1 MNRQTRT
8 FIVVAIAVVAA
19 TVASYGTYRAL
30 SRVPQQ
36 PVQMPTKKAV
46 IAAKSMPLGTLITR
60 DAVKVVD
67 WPAQTPLQ
75 GGFSTIDEVVNRG
88 LITSV
93 VENEPIS
100 ENKLAPKEAGAG
112 LAPTIMA
119 GMRAISLRVNEVI
132 GVAGFVVP
140 GSRVDIV
147 TILANKSQGS
157 SGSDTI
163 SRVVVSNV
171 TVLSAGTRYDQDEA
185 RTDGKAIRSTVVTV
199 MVSPIDADRIA
210 LAQSQG
216 ELMLTLR
223 HPLDLEPTDP
233 RGVRLAALYAGAG
246 AEDSA
251 PKPAPRASGVRRALA
266 PPPPPPPPAPPV
278 VKAYTVETI
287 RAAKRSEETLLGG
300 YVAR

>member
-1 MNRQTRT
+1 MTRQIRT
-8 FIVVAIAVVAA
+8 LIVVAVAVVAA

-30 SRVPQQ
+30 SQMPQQ
-36 PVQMPTKKAV
+36 TVQMPTKKAV
-46 IAAKSMPLGTLITR
+46 VAAKQMPLGTLLTR
-60 DAVKVVD
+60 DTVKVVD

-75 GGFSTIDEVVNRG
+75 GGFENIDAVVDRG

-112 LAPTIMA
+112 LAPIIA
-119 GMRAISLRVNEVI
+119 QGMRAISVRVNEVI

-140 GSRVDIV
+140 GTRVDV
-147 TILANKSQGS
+147 VSVLGNKGGS
-157 SGSDTI
+157 NNETL

-171 TVLSAGTRYDQDEA
+171 QVLSAGTRYDQEEA
-185 RTDGKAIRSTVVTV
+185 RADGKAIRSTVVTL
-199 MVSPIDADRIA
+199 MVNPLDADRIA

-233 RGVRLAALYAGAG
+233 RGVRMASLITGA
-246 AEDSA
+246 DDYA
-251 PKPAPRASGVRRALA
+251 PKPAAPAGPRRALP

-278 VKAYTVETI
+278 VRAYKVETI

-300 YVAR
+300 YVTR

>member
-8 FIVVAIAVVAA
+8 FIVVAVAIVAA

-30 SRVPQQ
+30 SRVPER
-36 PVQMPTKKAV
+36 PVEMPTKKAV
-46 IAAKSMPLGTLITR
+46 VAAKQMPLGTLITR
-60 DAVKVVD
+60 DAVKLVD

-75 GGFSTIDEVVNRG
+75 GGFSTLDEVVDRG

-93 VENEPIS
+93 VDNEPIS
-100 ENKLAPKEAGAG
+100 ENKLAPKAAGAG
-112 LAPTIMA
+112 LSPTIKP
-119 GMRAISLRVNEVI
+119 GMRAISIRVNEVI

-140 GSRVDIV
+140 GSRVDLV
-147 TILANKSQGS
+147 SILTDPRGGNEPL
-157 SGSDTI
+157 
-163 SRVVVSNV
+163 SRVVLSNV
-171 TVLSAGTRYDQDEA
+171 LVLSAGTRYDQEEA
-185 RTDGKAIRSTVVTV
+185 RTDAKAMRSAVVTL
-199 MVSPIDADRIA
+199 MVDPLDADRVA
-210 LAQSQG
+210 LAQSKG

-223 HPLDLEPTDP
+223 HPLDLEPSDS
-233 RGVRLAALYAGAG
+233 RGIRFASLLTGAV
-246 AEDSA
+246 DT
-251 PKPAPRASGVRRALA
+251 APRPAAPAGPRRALT

>member
-8 FIVVAIAVVAA
+8 FIVVAVAIVAA
-19 TVASYGTYRAL
+19 TVASYGTFRAL
-30 SRVPQQ
+30 SR
-36 PVQMPTKKAV
+36 PVEKPVELPTKKAV
-46 IAAKSMPLGTLITR
+46 VAAKQMPLGTLITR
-60 DAVKVVD
+60 DAIKLVD

-75 GGFSTIDEVVNRG
+75 GGFSTLEEVVDRG
-88 LITSV
+88 LITGV

-100 ENKLAPKEAGAG
+100 ETKLAPKEAGAG
-112 LAPTIMA
+112 LSPAITK
-119 GMRAISLRVNEVI
+119 GMRAISIRVNEVI

-147 TILANKSQGS
+147 VILKSLVNEPF
-157 SGSDTI
+157 
-163 SRVVVSNV
+163 SRIVVENV

-185 RTDGKAIRSTVVTV
+185 RANANAIRSTVVTL
-199 MVSPIDADRIA
+199 MVNPLDADRVA

-223 HPLDLEPTDP
+223 HPLDGDP
-233 RGVRLAALYAGAG
+233 AGDMRGIRLASIFAG
-246 AEDSA
+246 EEVVA
-251 PKPAPRASGVRRALA
+251 PKPAPTGLRRVAA
-266 PPPPPPPPAPPV
+266 PPPPPPAPPV
-278 VKAYTVETI
+278 VRAYTVETI

>member
-8 FIVVAIAVVAA
+8 FIVVAVAIVAA
-19 TVASYGTYRAL
+19 TIASYGTFRAL
-30 SRVPQQ
+30 SRVPEK
-36 PVQMPTKKAV
+36 PVELPTKKAV
-46 IAAKSMPLGTLITR
+46 VAAKQMPLGTLITR
-60 DAVKVVD
+60 DAVKLVD

-75 GGFSTIDEVVNRG
+75 GGFSTLDEVVDRG
-88 LITSV
+88 LISGV

-100 ENKLAPKEAGAG
+100 ETKLAPKEAGAG
-112 LAPTIMA
+112 LSPAIKP
-119 GMRAISLRVNEVI
+119 GMRAISIRVNEVI

-147 TILANKSQGS
+147 TVLKTTG
-157 SGSDTI
+157 DPF

-171 TVLSAGTRYDQDEA
+171 TVLSAGTRYDQEEA
-185 RTDGKAIRSTVVTV
+185 RTNANAIRSTVVTL
-199 MVSPIDADRIA
+199 MVDPIDADRIA

-223 HPLDLEPTDP
+223 HPLDSDPTLDA
-233 RGVRLAALYAGAG
+233 RGIRLAGMFAG
-246 AEDSA
+246 EEVA
-251 PKPAPRASGVRRALA
+251 PKPAAPTGVRRVAA
-266 PPPPPPPPAPPV
+266 PPPPPPPPPV

>member
-8 FIVVAIAVVAA
+8 LIVVAVAIVAA

-30 SRVPQQ
+30 SQMPQR
-36 PVQMPTKKAV
+36 PVEMPTKKAV
-46 IAAKSMPLGTLITR
+46 VAAKPMPLGTLITR
-60 DAVKVVD
+60 DTVKLVD
-67 WPAQTPLQ
+67 WPSQTPLQ
-75 GGFSTIDEVVNRG
+75 GGFATVDEVVDRG

-93 VENEPIS
+93 VENEPIV

-112 LAPTIMA
+112 LSPTIKQ
-119 GMRAISLRVNEVI
+119 GMRAISIRVNEVI

-147 TILANKSQGS
+147 TILKNNG
-157 SGSDTI
+157 GDTL
-163 SRVVVSNV
+163 SRVVVGNV
-171 TVLSAGTRYDQDEA
+171 TVLTAGTRYDQDEA
-185 RTDGKAIRSTVVTV
+185 RTDGKAIRSTVVTL
-199 MVSPIDADRIA
+199 MVDPLDADRIA

-223 HPLDLEPTDP
+223 HPLDGEPADD
-233 RGVRLAALYAGAG
+233 RGVRLASLYSGA
-246 AEDSA
+246 ADAA
-251 PKPAPRASGVRRALA
+251 PRPAAPVVRRVAAAPAPA
-266 PPPPPPPPAPPV
+266 PPPPPPVAR
-278 VKAYTVETI
+278 AYTVETI

>member
-8 FIVVAIAVVAA
+8 FIVVAVAIVAA
-19 TVASYGTYRAL
+19 TVASYGTFRAL
-30 SRVPQQ
+30 SR
-36 PVQMPTKKAV
+36 PVEKPVELPTKKAV
-46 IAAKSMPLGTLITR
+46 VAAKQMPLGTLITR
-60 DAVKVVD
+60 DAVKLVD

-75 GGFSTIDEVVNRG
+75 GGFSTLEEVVDRG
-88 LITSV
+88 LITGV

-100 ENKLAPKEAGAG
+100 ETKLAPKEAGAG
-112 LAPTIMA
+112 LSPAITK
-119 GMRAISLRVNEVI
+119 GMRAISIRVNEVI

-147 TILANKSQGS
+147 VILKSLVNEPF
-157 SGSDTI
+157 
-163 SRVVVSNV
+163 SRIVVENV

-185 RTDGKAIRSTVVTV
+185 RANANAIRSTVVTL
-199 MVSPIDADRIA
+199 MVNPLDADRVA

-223 HPLDLEPTDP
+223 HPLDGDP
-233 RGVRLAALYAGAG
+233 AGDMRGIRLASIFAGEEVA
-246 AEDSA
+246 A
-251 PKPAPRASGVRRALA
+251 PKPAPTGLRRVAA
-266 PPPPPPPPAPPV
+266 PPPPPPAPPV
-278 VKAYTVETI
+278 VRAYTVETI

>member
-8 FIVVAIAVVAA
+8 LIVVAVAIVAA
-19 TVASYGTYRAL
+19 TIASYGTYRAL
-30 SRVPQQ
+30 SQMPQR
-36 PVQMPTKKAV
+36 PVEMPTKKAV
-46 IAAKSMPLGTLITR
+46 VAAKPMPLGTLITR
-60 DAVKVVD
+60 DTVKLVD

-75 GGFSTIDEVVNRG
+75 GGFATVDEVVDRG
-88 LITSV
+88 LVTAV

-112 LAPTIMA
+112 LSPTIKQ
-119 GMRAISLRVNEVI
+119 GMRAISIRVNEVI

-147 TILANKSQGS
+147 TILKGNAG
-157 SGSDTI
+157 DTL
-163 SRVVVSNV
+163 SRVVVGNV
-171 TVLSAGTRYDQDEA
+171 TVLTAGTRYDQDEA
-185 RTDGKAIRSTVVTV
+185 RTDGKAIRSTVVTL
-199 MVSPIDADRIA
+199 MVDPLDADRIA

-223 HPLDLEPTDP
+223 HPLDGEPTDD
-233 RGVRLAALYAGAG
+233 RSVRLASLYSGVADA
-246 AEDSA
+246 
-251 PKPAPRASGVRRALA
+251 APRPAAPAVRRVAAVA
-266 PPPPPPPPAPPV
+266 PPPPPPPPPV
-278 VKAYTVETI
+278 ARAYTVETI

>member
-8 FIVVAIAVVAA
+8 FIVVAVAIVAA
-19 TVASYGTYRAL
+19 TVASYGTFRAL
-30 SRVPQQ
+30 SRAPEK
-36 PVQMPTKKAV
+36 PVELPTKKAV
-46 IAAKSMPLGTLITR
+46 VAAKQMPLGTLITR
-60 DAVKVVD
+60 DAVKLVD

-75 GGFSTIDEVVNRG
+75 GGFSTLDEVVDRG
-88 LITSV
+88 LIAAV

-100 ENKLAPKEAGAG
+100 ENKLAPKAAGAG
-112 LAPTIMA
+112 LSPTIKP
-119 GMRAISLRVNEVI
+119 GMRAISIRVNEVI

-147 TILANKSQGS
+147 TILKTVGEPF
-157 SGSDTI
+157 

-171 TVLSAGTRYDQDEA
+171 TVLSAGTRYDQEEA
-185 RTDGKAIRSTVVTV
+185 RTNANAIRSTVVTL
-199 MVSPIDADRIA
+199 MVDPIDADRIA

-223 HPLDLEPTDP
+223 HPLDSDPTVDA
-233 RGVRLAALYAGAG
+233 RGIRLAAMFAGEETA
-246 AEDSA
+246 A
-251 PKPAPRASGVRRALA
+251 PKPAAPTGVRRVVA
-266 PPPPPPPPAPPV
+266 PPSPPPPAPPV

>member
-30 SRVPQQ
+30 SQVPQR
-36 PVQMPTKKAV
+36 PVEMPTKKAV
-46 IAAKSMPLGTLITR
+46 VAAKQMPLGTLITR

-75 GGFSTIDEVVNRG
+75 GGFSTLDEVVDRG

-112 LAPTIMA
+112 LSPTIKP
-119 GMRAISLRVNEVI
+119 GMRAISVRVNDVI

-140 GSRVDIV
+140 GSRVDV
-147 TILANKSQGS
+147 VSILSNKTAS
-157 SGSDTI
+157 SSEPL
-163 SRVVVSNV
+163 SRVVISNV
-171 TVLSAGTRYDQDEA
+171 LVLSAGTRYDQEEA
-185 RTDGKAIRSTVVTV
+185 RTDGKAIRSAVVTL
-199 MVSPIDADRIA
+199 MVDPLDADRVA

-223 HPLDLEPTDP
+223 HPLDLEPSDP
-233 RGVRLAALYAGAG
+233 RSIRLASLVTGSV
-246 AEDSA
+246 ETDQ
-251 PKPAPRASGVRRALA
+251 PKPAAPAGPRRALA
-266 PPPPPPPPAPPV
+266 PHPPPPPAPPV
-278 VKAYTVETI
+278 VRAYTVETI

>member
-8 FIVVAIAVVAA
+8 FIVVAVAVVAA
-19 TVASYGTYRAL
+19 AVASYGTFRAL
-30 SRVPQQ
+30 SRIPER
-36 PVQMPTKKAV
+36 PVEMPTKKTV
-46 IAAKSMPLGTLITR
+46 VAAKQMPLGTLITR

-75 GGFSTIDEVVNRG
+75 GGFSTLDEVVDRG
-88 LITSV
+88 LITGV

-112 LAPTIMA
+112 LSPTIKP
-119 GMRAISLRVNEVI
+119 GMRAISIRVNDVI

-140 GSRVDIV
+140 GSRVDV
-147 TILANKSQGS
+147 VSILADPRATQSE
-157 SGSDTI
+157 TL
-163 SRVVVSNV
+163 SRVVLSNV
-171 TVLSAGTRYDQDEA
+171 LVLSAGTRYDQEEA
-185 RTDGKAIRSTVVTV
+185 RTDGKAIRSSVVTL
-199 MVSPIDADRIA
+199 MVDPLDADRVA
-210 LAQSQG
+210 LAQSKG
-216 ELMLTLR
+216 ELVLTLR
-223 HPLDLEPTDP
+223 HPLDLDPSDP
-233 RGVRLAALYAGAG
+233 RGIRFASLLTGAG
-246 AEDSA
+246 AEDAA
-251 PKPAPRASGVRRALA
+251 PKPAAPAGPRRAL

>member
-30 SRVPQQ
+30 SRIPQKA
-36 PVQMPTKKAV
+36 VEMPTKKAV
-46 IAAKSMPLGTLITR
+46 VAAKQMPLGTLITR

-75 GGFSTIDEVVNRG
+75 GGFSSVDEVVDRG

-93 VENEPIS
+93 VENEPIN

-112 LAPTIMA
+112 LSPTIKP
-119 GMRAISLRVNEVI
+119 GMRAISVRVNEVI
-132 GVAGFVVP
+132 GVAGFVLP
-140 GSRVDIV
+140 GSRVDV
-147 TILANKSQGS
+147 MTILGKGS
-157 SGSDTI
+157 ASNDTI

-171 TVLSAGTRYDQDEA
+171 PVLSAGTRYDQDDA
-185 RTDGKAIRSTVVTV
+185 RTDGKAIRSTVVTL
-199 MVSPIDADRIA
+199 MVTPLDADRIA

-223 HPLDLEPTDP
+223 HPLDVEPTDSH
-233 RGVRLAALYAGAG
+233 GIRLAALFAGVDDAP
-246 AEDSA
+246 
-251 PKPAPRASGVRRALA
+251 PKPAPTLAVARRVA
-266 PPPPPPPPAPPV
+266 PPPPPPPAPPV
-278 VKAYTVETI
+278 VKAYRVETI
-287 RAAKRSEETLLGG
+287 
-300 YVAR
+300 

>member
-8 FIVVAIAVVAA
+8 FIVVAVAIVAA
-19 TVASYGTYRAL
+19 GIASYGTFRAL
-30 SRVPQQ
+30 SRVPEK
-36 PVQMPTKKAV
+36 PVELPTKKAV
-46 IAAKSMPLGTLITR
+46 VAAKQMPLGTLITR
-60 DAVKVVD
+60 DAVKLVD

-75 GGFSTIDEVVNRG
+75 GGFSTLDEVVDRG
-88 LITSV
+88 LITGV

-100 ENKLAPKEAGAG
+100 ESKLAPKEAGAG
-112 LAPTIMA
+112 LSPAIKP
-119 GMRAISLRVNEVI
+119 GMRAISIRVNEVI

-147 TILANKSQGS
+147 TILKTTG
-157 SGSDTI
+157 DPF

-171 TVLSAGTRYDQDEA
+171 TVLSAGTRYDQEEGRA
-185 RTDGKAIRSTVVTV
+185 NANAIRSTVVTL
-199 MVSPIDADRIA
+199 MVDPIDADRIA

-223 HPLDLEPTDP
+223 HPLDSDPTADA
-233 RGVRLAALYAGAG
+233 RGIRLAGMFAG
-246 AEDSA
+246 EEVA
-251 PKPAPRASGVRRALA
+251 PKPVAPTGVRRAVA
-266 PPPPPPPPAPPV
+266 PPPPPPPPPPPV

>member
-1 MNRQTRT
+1 MTRQTRT
-8 FIVVAIAVVAA
+8 LIVVAVAVVAA
-19 TVASYGTYRAL
+19 TIAAYGTFRAL
-30 SRVPQQ
+30 ARMPQRT
-36 PVQMPTKKAV
+36 VEMPTKKAV
-46 IAAKSMPLGTLITR
+46 VAAKQMPLGTLITR
-60 DAVKVVD
+60 DTVKVVD

-75 GGFSTIDEVVNRG
+75 GGFASVDEVVDRG

-112 LAPTIMA
+112 LSPTITP
-119 GMRAISLRVNEVI
+119 GMRAISVKVNEVI

-140 GSRVDIV
+140 GTRVDV
-147 TILANKSQGS
+147 VSVLGNKG
-157 SGSDTI
+157 GGNNDTL

-171 TVLSAGTRYDQDEA
+171 QVLSAGTRYDQEEA
-185 RTDGKAIRSTVVTV
+185 RADGKAIRSTVVTL
-199 MVSPIDADRIA
+199 MVNPLDADRIA

-223 HPLDLEPTDP
+223 HPLDIEPTDQ
-233 RGVRLAALYAGAG
+233 RGIRMASLLTGTG
-246 AEDSA
+246 FEDVA
-251 PKPAPRASGVRRALA
+251 PKPAAPAGPRRAL

>member
-8 FIVVAIAVVAA
+8 FIVVAVALVAA
-19 TVASYGTYRAL
+19 AVASYGTFRAL
-30 SRVPQQ
+30 SRVPEK
-36 PVQMPTKKAV
+36 PVELPTKKAV
-46 IAAKSMPLGTLITR
+46 VAAKQMPLGTLITR
-60 DAVKVVD
+60 DAVKLVD

-75 GGFSTIDEVVNRG
+75 GGFSTLDEVVDRG
-88 LITSV
+88 LIAGV

-100 ENKLAPKEAGAG
+100 ESKLAPKAAGAG
-112 LAPTIMA
+112 LSPTIKP
-119 GMRAISLRVNEVI
+119 GMRAISIRVNEVI

-147 TILANKSQGS
+147 TILKTVGEPF
-157 SGSDTI
+157 

-171 TVLSAGTRYDQDEA
+171 TVLSAGTRYDQEEA
-185 RTDGKAIRSTVVTV
+185 RTNANAIRSTVVTL
-199 MVSPIDADRIA
+199 MVDPIDADRIA

-223 HPLDLEPTDP
+223 HPLDSDPTSDA
-233 RGVRLAALYAGAG
+233 RGIRLAAMFAGEEA
-246 AEDSA
+246 A
-251 PKPAPRASGVRRALA
+251 PKPAAPTGVRRVAA
-266 PPPPPPPPAPPV
+266 PPPPPPPAPPV

>member
-8 FIVVAIAVVAA
+8 LVVVTVAVVAA
-19 TVASYGTYRAL
+19 TIASYGTFRAS
-30 SRVPQQ
+30 SRVPQRT
-36 PVQMPTKKAV
+36 VEMPTTKAV
-46 IAAKSMPLGTLITR
+46 VAAKQMPLGTLITR

-67 WPAQTPLQ
+67 WPARTPLQ
-75 GGFSTIDEVVNRG
+75 GGFASIDAVVDRG

-112 LAPTIMA
+112 LPPTITQ
-119 GMRAISLRVNEVI
+119 GMRAISIRVNEVI

-140 GSRVDIV
+140 GTRVDV
-147 TILANKSQGS
+147 VSILGNKAGTNN
-157 SGSDTI
+157 DML

-171 TVLSAGTRYDQDEA
+171 PVLSAGTRYDQDEA
-185 RTDGKAIRSTVVTV
+185 RADGKAIRSTVVTL
-199 MVSPIDADRIA
+199 MVNPLDADRIA

-233 RGVRLAALYAGAG
+233 RGVRMASLITGAD
-246 AEDSA
+246 EYA
-251 PKPAPRASGVRRALA
+251 PKPVASTGPRRAQP
-266 PPPPPPPPAPPV
+266 PPPPPPPPAPIV
-278 VKAYTVETI
+278 RAYKVETI

-300 YVAR
+300 YVVAP

>member
-8 FIVVAIAVVAA
+8 FIVVAIAIVAA

-30 SRVPQQ
+30 SRVPER
-36 PVQMPTKKAV
+36 PVELPTKKTVVAS
-46 IAAKSMPLGTLITR
+46 KQMPLGTLITR
-60 DAVKVVD
+60 DAVKLVD

-75 GGFSTIDEVVNRG
+75 GGFSTLDEVVDRG

-112 LAPTIMA
+112 LSPTIKP
-119 GMRAISLRVNEVI
+119 GMRAISIRVNEVI

-140 GSRVDIV
+140 GSRVDV
-147 TILANKSQGS
+147 VSILTDPRATNN
-157 SGSDTI
+157 DPL
-163 SRVVVSNV
+163 SRVVLSNV
-171 TVLSAGTRYDQDEA
+171 MVLSAGTRYDQEEA
-185 RTDGKAIRSTVVTV
+185 RTDGKAIRSTVVTL
-199 MVSPIDADRIA
+199 MVDPLDADRVA
-210 LAQSQG
+210 LAQSKG

-223 HPLDLEPTDP
+223 HPLDLDPSDP
-233 RGVRLAALYAGAG
+233 RGIRFASLLTGAG
-246 AEDSA
+246 AEQTA
-251 PKPAPRASGVRRALA
+251 PKPAAPAGPRRALPA
-266 PPPPPPPPAPPV
+266 PAPPPPAPPV

-300 YVAR
+300 YVTR

>member
-1 MNRQTRT
+1 
-8 FIVVAIAVVAA
+8 
-19 TVASYGTYRAL
+19 
-30 SRVPQQ
+30 
-36 PVQMPTKKAV
+36 
-46 IAAKSMPLGTLITR
+46 MPLGTLITR
-60 DAVKVVD
+60 DAVKLVD

-75 GGFSTIDEVVNRG
+75 GGFSTLEEVVDRG
-88 LITSV
+88 LITGV

-112 LAPTIMA
+112 LSPAITR
-119 GMRAISLRVNEVI
+119 GMRAISIRVNEVI

-147 TILANKSQGS
+147 VILKGLVNEPF
-157 SGSDTI
+157 

-171 TVLSAGTRYDQDEA
+171 TVLSAGTRYDQEEA
-185 RTDGKAIRSTVVTV
+185 RTNANAIRSTVVTL
-199 MVSPIDADRIA
+199 MVDPIDADRIA

-223 HPLDLEPTDP
+223 HPLDSDPTADA
-233 RGVRLAALYAGAG
+233 RGIRLAGMFAG
-246 AEDSA
+246 EEVA
-251 PKPAPRASGVRRALA
+251 PKPAAPTGLRRAAAPA
-266 PPPPPPPPAPPV
+266 PPPPPPPPV

>member
-8 FIVVAIAVVAA
+8 FIVVAVAIVAA
-19 TVASYGTYRAL
+19 AVASYGTFRAL
-30 SRVPQQ
+30 SR
-36 PVQMPTKKAV
+36 PVERPVELPTKKAV
-46 IAAKSMPLGTLITR
+46 VAAKQMSLGTLITR
-60 DAVKVVD
+60 DAVKLVD

-75 GGFSTIDEVVNRG
+75 GGFSTIDEVVDRG
-88 LITSV
+88 LITGV

-112 LAPTIMA
+112 LSPAIKP
-119 GMRAISLRVNEVI
+119 GMRAISIRVNEVI

-147 TILANKSQGS
+147 TILK
-157 SGSDTI
+157 TI
-163 SRVVVSNV
+163 GEPFSRVVVSNV
-171 TVLSAGTRYDQDEA
+171 TVLSAGTRYDQEEA
-185 RTDGKAIRSTVVTV
+185 RTNANAIRSTVVTL
-199 MVSPIDADRIA
+199 MVDPLDADRIA

-216 ELMLTLR
+216 EMMLTLR
-223 HPLDLEPTDP
+223 HPLDSDPTADM
-233 RGVRLAALYAGAG
+233 RGIRLASIFAGD
-246 AEDSA
+246 EVA
-251 PKPAPRASGVRRALA
+251 PKPAAPSGLRRVAAPA
-266 PPPPPPPPAPPV
+266 PPPPPPPPPV